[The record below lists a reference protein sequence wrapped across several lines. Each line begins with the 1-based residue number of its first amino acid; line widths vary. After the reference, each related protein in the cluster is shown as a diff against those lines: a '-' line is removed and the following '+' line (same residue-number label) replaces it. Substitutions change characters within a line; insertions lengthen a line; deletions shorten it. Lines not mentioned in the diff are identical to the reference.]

1 MEHTDLKTKM
11 EEYCVYIENAL
22 EKCIPEQEALP
33 PDVYEA
39 MRYSLLAGGKRLRPM
54 LVLAAC
60 EAMGGKREEAL
71 PFACAIEMI
80 HTYSLIHDDLPA
92 MDNDDYRRG
101 RPTNHKVYGEAMA
114 ILAGDGLL
122 HHAM

>member
-39 MRYSLLAGGKRLRPM
+39 MR
-54 LVLAAC
+54 V
-60 EAMGGKREEAL
+60 ENV
-71 PFACAIEMI
+71 CAPCLCWR
-80 HTYSLIHDDLPA
+80 HV
-92 MDNDDYRRG
+92 
-101 RPTNHKVYGEAMA
+101 K
-114 ILAGDGLL
+114 
-122 HHAM
+122 

>member
-22 EKCIPEQEALP
+22 EKCIPVQEALP

-71 PFACAIEMI
+71 PFACADRKSTRLNSS
-80 HTYSLIHDDLPA
+80 HT
-92 MDNDDYRRG
+92 
-101 RPTNHKVYGEAMA
+101 
-114 ILAGDGLL
+114 
-122 HHAM
+122 